1 MKNPVISIV
10 FAIIRHDQSVNIRVL
25 VAINMIITDKFVFV
39 HLHKSG
45 GTFVGKTILELFPQ
59 ARQIGYHYPIT
70 MIPPEFQ
77 NLPVLGVVRNPWDFY
92 VSYYAFQK
100 SLVAK
105 FEAEK
110 GHLSQRE
117 YQLLV
122 DRGIDPR
129 NGIDILFDVLSNEG
143 RLDFVQTTTNFLNL
157 GNSAEKLE
165 ELLELMPSELGRR
178 GKSTPIQKQD
188 FRGMNVTKNDLEAI
202 RNTGEGFY
210 TFLFK
215 HIYGITTNIY
225 FARMETL
232 RQDLITFLQ
241 QVGIEIN
248 QSQQEFIQGAAREN
262 VSIHKNYISY
272 YTPELENLVRE
283 KDALVIKK
291 IAYQFS
297 N

>member
-1 MKNPVISIV
+1 
-10 FAIIRHDQSVNIRVL
+10 
-25 VAINMIITDKFVFV
+25 MIITNNFVFL

-45 GTFVGKTILELFPQ
+45 GNFVKKVIFQLFPQ
-59 ARQIGYHYPIT
+59 AQLIGHHYPIK
-70 MIPPEFQ
+70 MIPPEYQ

-110 GHLSQRE
+110 GNLSQTE
-117 YQLLV
+117 YQSLV

-129 NGIDILFDVLSNEG
+129 NGIDILFDVLGNEG
-143 RLDFVQTTTNFLNL
+143 KLDFVQTTTNFLNL
-157 GNSAEKLE
+157 GNPAGKLDE
-165 ELLELMPSELGRR
+165 VLELMPPELGRR
-178 GKSTPIQKQD
+178 GKSTPIQKQG
-188 FRGMNVTKNDLEAI
+188 FKGINVTRDDLEKI

-215 HIYGITTNIY
+215 HIYGIENNVH
-225 FARMETL
+225 FPRMETL
-232 RQDLITFLQ
+232 RQDLINFLQ
-241 QVGIEIN
+241 KLGIEMN
-248 QSQQEFIQGAAREN
+248 QSKQELIQNTAREN
-262 VSIHKNYISY
+262 VSNHKNYLSY

-283 KDALVIKK
+283 KDALVINKFD
-291 IAYQFS
+291 YQFS

>member
-1 MKNPVISIV
+1 
-10 FAIIRHDQSVNIRVL
+10 
-25 VAINMIITDKFVFV
+25 MIITDKFVFV

-45 GTFVGKTILELFPQ
+45 GTFVGKIILELFPQ

-70 MIPPEFQ
+70 MIPSEYQ

-110 GHLSQRE
+110 GNLSETE

-143 RLDFVQTTTNFLNL
+143 RLDFFQTTTNFLNL
-157 GNSAEKLE
+157 GNPAGKLNE
-165 ELLELMPSELGRR
+165 VLELMPLELGRR
-178 GKSTPIQKQD
+178 GKFTPVQKD
-188 FRGMNVTKNDLEAI
+188 GFRGMNVTKDDLEKI
-202 RNTGEGFY
+202 RDTGEGFY

-215 HIYGITTNIY
+215 HIYGIKNNNVY

-248 QSQQEFIQGAAREN
+248 QSKQEFIQGAVKEN
-262 VSIHKNYISY
+262 VSIHKNYMSY
-272 YTPELENLVRE
+272 YTSGLENLVRE
-283 KDALVIKK
+283 KEDFIIDKF
-291 IAYQFS
+291 AYKFS